1 MIEQRKDERFD
12 PITNIVGYFELKKEL
27 TGQFQNF
34 EEFIVK
40 NISVSGYNLLAN
52 YSPGIGQ
59 NYNIFVNYG
68 KKKYEFAIT
77 IIHSRISHILEAPQS
92 VLRPGVVYTIGCE
105 VVVDRALQKNLALAI
120 IKNDCEPN
128 QTKS

>member
-1 MIEQRKDERFD
+1 MIEQRKNERFD

-27 TGQFQNF
+27 TGQFRNF
-34 EEFIVK
+34 EEFIIK

-52 YSPGIGQ
+52 YSPGIGK
-59 NYNIFVNYG
+59 NYSISVNYG
-68 KKKYEFAIT
+68 TKKYEFAIAV
-77 IIHSRISHILEAPQS
+77 IQSRISHTLESPQG
-92 VLRPGVVYTIGCE
+92 VLRPGAVYTIGCE
-105 VVVDRALQKNLALAI
+105 VIVDKALQKNLAMAI